1 MEVTANDNNKKGGDE
16 IFIDDFYYGN
26 IEPQNSKLNQSK
38 FFKKKMS
45 ILSESEKE
53 LLDSLKENELSLLE
67 SYMDAW
73 SYVNSETNRDSF
85 RNGFKNGA
93 NFIIDVFAD

>member
-1 MEVTANDNNKKGGDE
+1 
-16 IFIDDFYYGN
+16 
-26 IEPQNSKLNQSK
+26 
-38 FFKKKMS
+38 MS

-53 LLDSLKENELSLLE
+53 LLDSLKGDELSLFE
-67 SYMDAW
+67 SYLDAW

-93 NFIIDVFAD
+93 KFVIDVFAD

>member
-1 MEVTANDNNKKGGDE
+1 MITTKRGGDE

-26 IEPQNSKLNQSK
+26 IEPQNSKVNQNK
-38 FFKKKMS
+38 LFRKKMN

-53 LLDSLKENELSLLE
+53 LFELLKEDELSLFE
-67 SYMDAW
+67 SYTDAW

-93 NFIIDVFAD
+93 KFIIDVFTD